1 LSLTFSLALST
12 FSLFKKILVANR
24 GEIAVRVLRACRE
37 LGVETVAVYSD
48 ADRNALHVRYADEAY
63 NIGPAPARE
72 SYLRI
77 DKIIEVALRAKADAV
92 HPGYGFLAENPQF
105 ARAVTAADISFI
117 GPPASVIQAM
127 GNKVAARRIA
137 QKVGAPVVPGVYDT
151 LSDSAII
158 SAADEIGY
166 PVMIKAAAGGG
177 GKGMRRVNAR
187 DDMPSALARAHS
199 EALQSFGDDSVYI
212 EKALDNV
219 RHVEFQIL
227 ADNKGNVIHLGE
239 RECSLQRRHQKLV
252 EEAPSVAL
260 DDKLR
265 NKMGEAA
272 VKIAKAAN
280 YVNAGTMEFLL
291 DKNSRFY
298 FLEMN
303 TRLQVEHPVTELVT
317 GIDIVQEQIR
327 IASGRPLRLR
337 QKDVTIRGWAIECR
351 ITAEDPFN
359 GFVPSIGKITN
370 LQEPTGPGVRLET
383 GLYEG
388 MEVSLFYDPLIAKL
402 CVWGETRAAAIVR
415 MRRALAE
422 FQIMGVST
430 SIPFHQKIMESTNFM
445 GGHFDTRFVEE
456 KVEMTQGE
464 SDEKARVA
472 ALVGAL
478 LTHERRQSAL
488 TIPST
493 HPNGGSSWRSRG
505 WKA

>member
-1 LSLTFSLALST
+1 M
-12 FSLFKKILVANR
+12 FKKILVANR

-77 DKIIEVALRAKADAV
+77 DKIIEVALRAKADAI
-92 HPGYGFLAENPQF
+92 HPGYGFLAENAQF
-105 ARAVTAADISFI
+105 ARAVTAADIDFI
-117 GPPASVIQAM
+117 GPPARAIQAM
-127 GNKVAARRIA
+127 GNKVEARKLA
-137 QKVGAPVVPGVYDT
+137 VQVGAPVVPGVYDT
-151 LSDSAII
+151 LSDEAIVA
-158 SAADEIGY
+158 AADEIGY

-177 GKGMRRVNAR
+177 GKGMRRVDR
-187 DDMPSALARAHS
+187 REDLSGALARAHS
-199 EALQSFGDDSVYI
+199 EALQAFGDDSVYL
-212 EKALDNV
+212 EKAMTGV

-227 ADNKGNVIHLGE
+227 ADTKGNVIHLGE

-260 DDKLR
+260 DDPSARSGQGLR
-265 NKMGEAA
+265 ARMGEAA
-272 VKIAKAAN
+272 VKIAQAAK
-280 YVNAGTMEFLL
+280 YVNAGTMEFLV
-291 DKNSRFY
+291 DKDSNFY

-317 GIDIVQEQIR
+317 GIDIVKEQIR
-327 IASGRPLRLR
+327 IASGRPLSYK
-337 QKDVTIRGWAIECR
+337 QENVVMRGWAIECR

-359 GFVPSIGKITN
+359 NFLPSIGKISN
-370 LQEPTGPGVRLET
+370 LSEPTGPGVRLET

-415 MRRALAE
+415 MRRALSE

-430 SIPFHQKIMESTNFM
+430 SIPFHQRIMESTNFM

-456 KVEMTQGE
+456 KMVMQQGG
-464 SDEKARVA
+464 DETKERIA
-472 ALVGAL
+472 AIVGAL
-478 LTHERRQSAL
+478 LTHERRQTAL
-488 TIPST
+488 TIPPT
-493 HPNGGSSWRSRG
+493 NGLNGSRWRKQG
-505 WKA
+505 WRN

>member
-1 LSLTFSLALST
+1 M
-12 FSLFKKILVANR
+12 FKKILVANR
-24 GEIAVRVLRACRE
+24 GEIAVRILRACRE

-48 ADRNALHVRYADEAY
+48 ADRNALHVRLADEAY

-77 DKIIEVALRAKADAV
+77 DKIIEAALRARADAI

-105 ARAVTAADISFI
+105 ARAVTAADIAFI

-127 GNKVAARRIA
+127 GNKVEARKLA
-137 QKVGAPVVPGVYDT
+137 VQVGAPVVPGIYDH
-151 LSDSAII
+151 LSDAALIA
-158 SAADEIGY
+158 AADEIGY

-177 GKGMRRVNAR
+177 GKGMRLVESRENTA
-187 DDMPSALARAHS
+187 SALARARS
-199 EALQSFGDDSVYI
+199 EAEAAFGDASVYL
-212 EKALDNV
+212 EKALSGV
-219 RHVEFQIL
+219 RHIEFQVL
-227 ADNKGNVIHLGE
+227 ADQKGHVIHLGE

-252 EEAPSVAL
+252 EEAPSVVV
-260 DDKLR
+260 DERLR
-265 NKMGEAA
+265 SAMGEAA
-272 VKIAKAAN
+272 VRIAKAAH
-280 YVNAGTMEFLL
+280 YVNAGTLEFLV
-291 DKNSRFY
+291 DRDGNFY

-317 GIDIVQEQIR
+317 GIDIVKEQIR
-327 IASGRPLRLR
+327 IASGRPLHLR
-337 QKDVTIRGWAIECR
+337 QSDVVMRGWAIECR

-359 GFVPSIGKITN
+359 NFMPSTGKITS

-415 MRRALAE
+415 MRRALSE
-422 FQIMGVST
+422 FHVMGVST
-430 SIPFHQKIMESTNFM
+430 SIPFHLKVMESTNFM

-456 KVEMTQGE
+456 KVEMEQGGSNDKE
-464 SDEKARVA
+464 RVA

-478 LTHERRQSAL
+478 LTHERRQRAL
-488 TIPST
+488 TIPAT
-493 HPNGGSSWRSRG
+493 HASNGGGWRQRTWRSPAG
-505 WKA
+505 

>member
-1 LSLTFSLALST
+1 M
-12 FSLFKKILVANR
+12 FKKILVANR

-77 DKIIEVALRAKADAV
+77 DKIIEVALRAKADAI
-92 HPGYGFLAENPQF
+92 HPGYGFLAENAQF
-105 ARAVTAADISFI
+105 ARAVTAADIDFI
-117 GPPASVIQAM
+117 GPPASAIQAM
-127 GNKVAARRIA
+127 GNKVEARKLA
-137 QKVGAPVVPGVYDT
+137 VQVGAPVVPGVYDT
-151 LSDSAII
+151 LSDEAIVA
-158 SAADEIGY
+158 AADEIGY

-177 GKGMRRVNAR
+177 GKGMRRVDR
-187 DDMPSALARAHS
+187 REDLSGALARAHS
-199 EALQSFGDDSVYI
+199 EALQAFGDDSVYL
-212 EKALDNV
+212 EKAMTGV

-227 ADNKGNVIHLGE
+227 ADTKGNVIHLGE

-260 DDKLR
+260 DDPSARSGQGLR
-265 NKMGEAA
+265 ARMGEAA
-272 VKIAKAAN
+272 VKIAQAAK
-280 YVNAGTMEFLL
+280 YVNAGTMEFLV
-291 DKNSRFY
+291 DKDSNFY

-317 GIDIVQEQIR
+317 GIDIVKEQIR
-327 IASGRPLRLR
+327 IASGRPLSYK
-337 QKDVTIRGWAIECR
+337 QENVVMRGWAIECR

-359 GFVPSIGKITN
+359 NFLPSIGKISN
-370 LQEPTGPGVRLET
+370 LSEPTGPGVRLET

-415 MRRALAE
+415 MRRALSE

-430 SIPFHQKIMESTNFM
+430 SIPFHQRIMESTNFM

-456 KVEMTQGE
+456 KMVMQQGG
-464 SDEKARVA
+464 DETKERIA
-472 ALVGAL
+472 AIVGAL
-478 LTHERRQSAL
+478 LTHERRQTAL
-488 TIPST
+488 TIPPT
-493 HPNGGSSWRSRG
+493 NGLNGSRWRKQG
-505 WKA
+505 WRN

>member
-1 LSLTFSLALST
+1 M
-12 FSLFKKILVANR
+12 FKKILIANR
-24 GEIAVRVLRACRE
+24 GEIAVRILRACRE
-37 LGVETVAVYSD
+37 LGVETVAVFSD

-77 DKIIEVALRAKADAV
+77 DRIVEIALRAKAGAL

-105 ARAVTAADISFI
+105 ARAVTAADIAFI

-127 GNKVAARRIA
+127 GNKVEARRLA
-137 QKVGAPVVPGVYDT
+137 QRVGAPVVPGVYDT
-151 LSDSAII
+151 LDDAAMVR
-158 SAADEIGY
+158 AADEIGY

-177 GKGMRRVNAR
+177 GKGMRRVDSPDAMR
-187 DDMPSALARAHS
+187 SALARAHS
-199 EALQSFGDDSVYI
+199 EAAAAFGDDAVYL
-212 EKALDNV
+212 EKALTGV

-227 ADNKGNVIHLGE
+227 ADSKGNVIHLGE

-252 EEAPSVAL
+252 EEAPSVAV
-260 DDKLR
+260 DEKTR
-265 NKMGEAA
+265 AAMGNAA
-272 VKIAKAAN
+272 VNIAKAAN
-280 YVNAGTMEFLL
+280 YVNAGTLEFLV
-291 DKNSRFY
+291 DRDSNFY

-317 GIDIVQEQIR
+317 GVDIVKEQIR
-327 IASGRPLRLR
+327 IASGRPLSLR
-337 QKDVTIRGWAIECR
+337 QENVVMRGWAMECR
-351 ITAEDPFN
+351 VTAEDPFN
-359 GFVPSIGKITN
+359 NFMPSTGKITN

-415 MRRALAE
+415 MRRALSE

-456 KVEMTQGE
+456 KVEMKQGGAE
-464 SDEKARVA
+464 DKERVA
-472 ALVGAL
+472 ALIGAL
-478 LTHERRQSAL
+478 LTHERRQTAL
-488 TIPST
+488 TIPPTNAAS
-493 HPNGGSSWRSRG
+493 GGGWRARG
-505 WKA
+505 WKS

>member
-1 LSLTFSLALST
+1 M
-12 FSLFKKILVANR
+12 FKKILVANR
-24 GEIAVRVLRACRE
+24 GEIAVRILRACRE

-77 DKIIEVALRAKADAV
+77 DRIIEIALRAKADAI

-105 ARAVTAADISFI
+105 ARAVTAADIAFI
-117 GPPASVIQAM
+117 GPPASAIQAM
-127 GNKVAARRIA
+127 GNKVAARKLAMR
-137 QKVGAPVVPGVYDT
+137 VGAPVIPGVYDT
-151 LSDSAII
+151 LDDFAIVQ
-158 SAADEIGY
+158 AADEIGY

-177 GKGMRRVNAR
+177 GKGMRRVDSSDA
-187 DDMPSALARAHS
+187 MLSSLARAHS
-199 EALQSFGDDSVYI
+199 EAAAAFGDDSVYI
-212 EKALDNV
+212 EKALTGV
-219 RHVEFQIL
+219 RHIEFQIL

-252 EEAPSVAL
+252 EEAPSVVV
-260 DDKLR
+260 DE
-265 NKMGEAA
+265 KMRAAMGSAA
-272 VKIAKAAN
+272 VNIARAAN
-280 YVNAGTMEFLL
+280 YVNAGTLEFLV
-291 DKNSRFY
+291 DKDSNFY

-317 GIDIVQEQIR
+317 GVDIVKEQIR
-327 IASGRPLRLR
+327 IASGRPLSLR
-337 QKDVTIRGWAIECR
+337 QENIIMRGWAIECR
-351 ITAEDPFN
+351 VTAEDPFN
-359 GFVPSIGKITN
+359 GFLPSTGKITN

-415 MRRALAE
+415 MRRALSE

-430 SIPFHQKIMESTNFM
+430 SIPFHQKIMESTNFI

-456 KVEMTQGE
+456 KFEMKHGGSE
-464 SDEKARVA
+464 DKERVA

-478 LTHERRQSAL
+478 LTHERRQTAL
-488 TIPST
+488 TIPPTNTVS
-493 HPNGGSSWRSRG
+493 GSSWRKHG
-505 WKA
+505 WKT

>member
-1 LSLTFSLALST
+1 M
-12 FSLFKKILVANR
+12 FKKILVANR

-77 DKIIEVALRAKADAV
+77 DKIIEVALRAKADAI
-92 HPGYGFLAENPQF
+92 HPGYGFLAENAQF
-105 ARAVTAADISFI
+105 ARAVTAADIDFI
-117 GPPASVIQAM
+117 GPPASAIQAM
-127 GNKVAARRIA
+127 GNKVEARKLA
-137 QKVGAPVVPGVYDT
+137 VQVGAPVVPGVYDT
-151 LSDSAII
+151 LSDEAIVA
-158 SAADEIGY
+158 AADEIGY

-177 GKGMRRVNAR
+177 GKGMRRVDR
-187 DDMPSALARAHS
+187 REDLSGALARAHS
-199 EALQSFGDDSVYI
+199 EALQAFGDDSVYL
-212 EKALDNV
+212 EKAMTGV

-227 ADNKGNVIHLGE
+227 ADTKGNVIHLGE

-260 DDKLR
+260 DDPSARSGQGLR
-265 NKMGEAA
+265 ARMGDAA
-272 VKIAKAAN
+272 VKIAQAAK
-280 YVNAGTMEFLL
+280 YVNAGTMEFLV
-291 DKNSRFY
+291 DKDSNFY

-317 GIDIVQEQIR
+317 GIDIVKEQIR
-327 IASGRPLRLR
+327 IASGRPLSLK
-337 QKDVTIRGWAIECR
+337 QENVVMRGWAIECR

-359 GFVPSIGKITN
+359 HFLPSTGKITN
-370 LQEPTGPGVRLET
+370 LSEPTGPGVRLET

-415 MRRALAE
+415 MRRALSE

-430 SIPFHQKIMESTNFM
+430 SIPFHQRIMESTNFM

-456 KVEMTQGE
+456 KMVMQQGG
-464 SDEKARVA
+464 DETKERIA
-472 ALVGAL
+472 AIVGAL
-478 LTHERRQSAL
+478 LTHERRQTAL
-488 TIPST
+488 TIPPT
-493 HPNGGSSWRSRG
+493 NGLNGSRWRKQG
-505 WKA
+505 WRN

>member
-1 LSLTFSLALST
+1 
-12 FSLFKKILVANR
+12 
-24 GEIAVRVLRACRE
+24 
-37 LGVETVAVYSD
+37 
-48 ADRNALHVRYADEAY
+48 
-63 NIGPAPARE
+63 
-72 SYLRI
+72 
-77 DKIIEVALRAKADAV
+77 
-92 HPGYGFLAENPQF
+92 
-105 ARAVTAADISFI
+105 
-117 GPPASVIQAM
+117 
-127 GNKVAARRIA
+127 
-137 QKVGAPVVPGVYDT
+137 
-151 LSDSAII
+151 
-158 SAADEIGY
+158 
-166 PVMIKAAAGGG
+166 
-177 GKGMRRVNAR
+177 
-187 DDMPSALARAHS
+187 
-199 EALQSFGDDSVYI
+199 I

-337 QKDVTIRGWAIECR
+337 HKDVTIRGWAIECR

-415 MRRALAE
+415 MRRALSE

-445 GGHFDTRFVEE
+445 GGHFDTRFVED
-456 KVEMTQGE
+456 KVEMAQGG
-464 SDEKARVA
+464 SLEKERVA
-472 ALVGAL
+472 ALIGAL
-478 LTHERRQSAL
+478 LTHERRQTALNIPPTNGSNGSA
-488 TIPST
+488 
-493 HPNGGSSWRSRG
+493 WRKRG
-505 WKA
+505 WRE

>member
-1 LSLTFSLALST
+1 MPFCFSIV
-12 FSLFKKILVANR
+12 FKKILVANR
-24 GEIAVRVLRACRE
+24 GEIAVRILRACRE
-37 LGVETVAVYSD
+37 LGVETVAVFSD

-63 NIGPAPARE
+63 NIGRAPARE

-77 DKIIEVALRAKADAV
+77 DRIVEIALRAKADAI

-105 ARAVTAADISFI
+105 ARAVTAADLAFI

-127 GNKVAARRIA
+127 GNKVEARRLA
-137 QKVGAPVVPGVYDT
+137 QGVGAPVVPGVYDT
-151 LSDSAII
+151 LDDSAMVQ
-158 SAADEIGY
+158 AADEIGY

-177 GKGMRRVNAR
+177 GKGMRRVDSPDA
-187 DDMPSALARAHS
+187 MVSALARAHS
-199 EALQSFGDDSVYI
+199 EAAAAFGDDSVYI
-212 EKALDNV
+212 EKALTGV
-219 RHVEFQIL
+219 RHIEFQIL
-227 ADNKGNVIHLGE
+227 ADSKGNVIHLGE

-252 EEAPSVAL
+252 EEAPSVVV
-260 DDKLR
+260 DE
-265 NKMGEAA
+265 KMRAAMGSAA

-280 YVNAGTMEFLL
+280 YVNAGTLEFLVDRDL
-291 DKNSRFY
+291 NFY

-317 GIDIVQEQIR
+317 GVDIVKEQIR
-327 IASGRPLRLR
+327 IASGRPLSLR
-337 QKDVTIRGWAIECR
+337 QENIVLRGWAIECR

-359 GFVPSIGKITN
+359 NFMPSTGKITN

-383 GLYEG
+383 GLFEG

-415 MRRALAE
+415 MRRALSE

-456 KVEMTQGE
+456 KVEMKQGGSE
-464 SDEKARVA
+464 DKERIA

-478 LTHERRQSAL
+478 LTHERRQTAL
-488 TIPST
+488 TIPPT
-493 HPNGGSSWRSRG
+493 HATSGGGWRNRG
-505 WKA
+505 WKP